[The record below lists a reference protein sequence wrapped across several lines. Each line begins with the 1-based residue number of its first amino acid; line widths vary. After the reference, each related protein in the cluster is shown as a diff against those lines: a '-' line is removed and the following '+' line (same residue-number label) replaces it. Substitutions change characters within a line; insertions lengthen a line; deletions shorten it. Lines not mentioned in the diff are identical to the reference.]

1 MKYLFSL
8 ILCLMLLSQISISG
22 IYVDTF
28 ENRRL
33 SDWKDINVNDSR
45 PVNWKVFNGEV
56 RVESK
61 DSDTRILVLKDTEW
75 TNYEVELS
83 VMPLKRH
90 GQGHIVLASRVT
102 STRAIVFSIGD
113 IFWNA
118 PISIATGTILN
129 LENGRLEGTPLQFAK
144 IRNLQN
150 GNKQQVK
157 IDDILRVGVDLPC
170 NNIHPYPFLQTHEW
184 THLKLMVSG
193 DLFMFWVNEEL
204 ILNTKCNL
212 AHLAFLKG
220 DLVTGSIGFGIA
232 GYTALFDNFVVS
244 GEEIPNRGRLPVRPQ
259 EKLGLTWG
267 KLKVGQ

>member
-1 MKYLFSL
+1 
-8 ILCLMLLSQISISG
+8 MLLSQFSISG
-22 IYVDTF
+22 TFVDTF
-28 ENRRL
+28 EDRRL
-33 SDWKDINVNDSR
+33 SDWKEVNVNDSR

-61 DSDTRILVLKDTEW
+61 DSNTRILILKDTEW

-102 STRAIVFSIGD
+102 STRAIVFTIGD

-150 GNKQQVK
+150 DNKQQVK

-170 NNIHPYPFLQTHEW
+170 NNIHPYPFLKIHEW

-204 ILNTKCNL
+204 VLNTKCNL

-244 GEEIPNRGRLPVRPQ
+244 GQEIPNRGRLPVRPQ